1 MSFDS
6 ISAQLSDTWPCWVVT
21 VTLVVAAVID
31 GLKLKVPNWITFPMI
46 ASGWAY
52 SVLLSPYP
60 GWDGFILSLIGTAV
74 GLAVLLPAYAVGGM
88 GAGDVKLLGAMGAWL
103 GPGGALIAAFFTA
116 IAGGVMALI
125 VVLARGY
132 LAETFRNLWAMLMHW
147 RVFGLQPVPDHTLQT
162 SRGPRLAYALPIA
175 AGALVTLWMR

>member
-1 MSFDS
+1 MTMILNLAVVLTALAACVFDLRTRR
-6 ISAQLSDTWPCWVVT
+6 IPNALTFGAALCAFAVALALGGLS
-21 VTLVVAAVID
+21 
-31 GLKLKVPNWITFPMI
+31 GLAWSM
-46 ASGWAY
+46 SGWLVA
-52 SVLLSPYP
+52 VAVFLPFFLLR
-60 GWDGFILSLIGTAV
+60 
-74 GLAVLLPAYAVGGM
+74 GM

-103 GPGGALIAAFFTA
+103 GPGGALVAAFFTA

-132 LAETFRNLWAMLMHW
+132 FAQTFRNLWAMLMHW

>member
-1 MSFDS
+1 MM
-6 ISAQLSDTWPCWVVT
+6 ILNVAVVVT
-21 VTLVVAAVID
+21 AVVACVFDLRTRRIPNAVTFGAALSAFAVALAYG
-31 GLKLKVPNWITFPMI
+31 GLSGLAWSM
-46 ASGWAY
+46 SGWLVA
-52 SVLLSPYP
+52 VAVFLPFFLLR
-60 GWDGFILSLIGTAV
+60 
-74 GLAVLLPAYAVGGM
+74 GM

-132 LAETFRNLWAMLMHW
+132 LAETFRNVWAMLMHW